1 MPSVY
6 GNMCAEHILRR
17 NRKVSGGGSSAVS
30 GVLRCPGTIVG
41 NPGRQSHS
49 LSRQYGTF
57 DAILRSKWVSALM
70 IMFVSV
76 FTVQTFVWGK
86 RENEKS
92 R

>member
-1 MPSVY
+1 MSSVY

-30 GVLRCPGTIVG
+30 GVFRCPGTIIG
-41 NPGRQSHS
+41 NPGRQSRT

-57 DAILRSKWVSALM
+57 DAILRSDRPSALM

-76 FTVQTFVWGK
+76 FAEETPVVLL

-92 R
+92 C